1 MSRGA
6 KHVEL
11 CVFRGQALQVSKLR
25 VLVWIWIVVSCKDTM
40 IAALL
45 GKNDVDEIDQA
56 HVKITAALNLVVT
69 QAKAVKGAV
78 NDLLAAKRSR
88 EKEVERQQQAAK
100 RKAEQ
105 AAVKEERKRQR
116 QNEEETARRRITDQ
130 TQSHRIDKLPGH
142 LFCKASLYADVL
154 ALTTNAPD
162 GMHPCLVSAPPVP
175 CMTGGVFT
183 EHVGA
188 FKAQFPTTSAA
199 KSTGRAQCS
208 FRPAALKAEVE
219 TFMRKL
225 SPWVTPD
232 LSNFDEVAAELSL
245 FGCVQGMSFVSSEWN
260 GMGQVRYLLEG
271 SRKVFAAPCG
281 WLVQAVRKVGK
292 DVQTEEQLYTWFRH
306 LSEQHI
312 TALNGVANTPQI
324 VSLVQDQGQLVGDF
338 TEQVSIGLRYAALS
352 SQDVVSGN
360 LEQLINLISDGKKQ
374 KGTMQKLLQA
384 AKNQL
389 AKEKSEKAPAKA
401 AKAAKSAKSP
411 EVPEVP
417 EAAEPN
423 EPKPA
428 PAKPAP
434 AKSKVKSQSGAAAGK

>member
-11 CVFRGQALQVSKLR
+11 CVFRGQALQVSKLH

-88 EKEVERQQQAAK
+88 EKEVERQQPAK
-100 RKAEQ
+100 
-105 AAVKEERKRQR
+105 
-116 QNEEETARRRITDQ
+116 
-130 TQSHRIDKLPGH
+130 TQSHRIDKLPFH
-142 LFCKASLYADVL
+142 LFCKASLCVYADAL

-208 FRPAALKAEVE
+208 FRPAALKAEVG

-245 FGCVQGMSFVSSEWN
+245 FGGVQGMSFVSSEWN

-281 WLVQAVRKVGK
+281 WLVQAARKVGK
-292 DVQTEEQLYTWFRH
+292 DVQTEDSPLVRAAYHSPQRSCQHATDCQPCPGSRPTGIHPFWVDCWRLHRAGQHWASLRSPFQPGCCERQLGAVDQFDQRRQEAKGNH
-306 LSEQHI
+306 AE
-312 TALNGVANTPQI
+312 VAP
-324 VSLVQDQGQLVGDF
+324 
-338 TEQVSIGLRYAALS
+338 S
-352 SQDVVSGN
+352 SQ
-360 LEQLINLISDGKKQ
+360 
-374 KGTMQKLLQA
+374 
-384 AKNQL
+384 
-389 AKEKSEKAPAKA
+389 
-401 AKAAKSAKSP
+401 
-411 EVPEVP
+411 
-417 EAAEPN
+417 
-423 EPKPA
+423 KPA
-428 PAKPAP
+428 
-434 AKSKVKSQSGAAAGK
+434 